1 MKNQLQ
7 DMVNRVNEAQG
18 MLLKLEERYDAQEIE
33 FSRMEL
39 LNSKLDEQLK
49 KTKAALKEANK
60 LLEDQSVKDRS
71 ICVKRGTSLRECS
84 TIFLFFLSYKKR
96 KSCRLLLCCVLRHIQ
111 KSKNFPIK

>member
-60 LLEDQSVKDRS
+60 LLEDQSVKDQFALNE
-71 ICVKRGTSLRECS
+71 V
-84 TIFLFFLSYKKR
+84 
-96 KSCRLLLCCVLRHIQ
+96 RH
-111 KSKNFPIK
+111 